1 MKPPYSYI
9 ESSSQT
15 HSNLPEFRLALVA
28 LKETRSPF
36 TAKASPSIDLA
47 RECNMRKALFMG
59 SEQPS
64 VVSPVLC
71 SKQELQ
77 GRIRGPKAV
86 PETRAAESE
95 PVRT

>member
-47 RECNMRKALFMG
+47 RERKALFMG

-77 GRIRGPKAV
+77 GRIRGHKAV